1 MIILCVFKFYKKY
14 CLCVLRVNYGQNRE
28 ILGKNKIF
36 SKKVAEK
43 FGGNKNNAY
52 LCTRN

>member
-1 MIILCVFKFYKKY
+1 VFLNFTKNIVHVF
-14 CLCVLRVNYGQNRE
+14 LRVNYGQNRE

>member
-1 MIILCVFKFYKKY
+1 MGKIG
-14 CLCVLRVNYGQNRE
+14 R

>member
-1 MIILCVFKFYKKY
+1 VFLNFTKNIVYVF
-14 CLCVLRVNYGQNRE
+14 LRVNYGQNRA

-43 FGGNKNNAY
+43 FGDNKNNAY

>member
-1 MIILCVFKFYKKY
+1 MIILCVFKFYKNIVY
-14 CLCVLRVNYGQNRE
+14 VFLRVNYGQNRE
-28 ILGKNKIF
+28 ILGENKIF

-43 FGGNKNNAY
+43 FGGNKNNTY